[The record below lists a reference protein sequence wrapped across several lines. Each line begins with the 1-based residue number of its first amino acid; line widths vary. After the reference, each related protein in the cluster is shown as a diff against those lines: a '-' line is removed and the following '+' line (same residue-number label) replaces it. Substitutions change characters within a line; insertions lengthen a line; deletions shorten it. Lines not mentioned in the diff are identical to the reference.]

1 MQPDCIAACPHLFNG
16 ALSEQLLACH
26 EAKTGG
32 SKQAYDEAKNKR
44 LSGGDDFQVKL
55 VGPGGHETHASL
67 EDQDDGTYT
76 VTYCVTAAG
85 IHDLHVT
92 LGEHCGV

>member
-1 MQPDCIAACPHLFNG
+1 MPCPPANT
-16 ALSEQLLACH
+16 C
-26 EAKTGG
+26 G

-67 EDQDDGTYT
+67 EDQDDGTYI

-92 LGEHCGV
+92 LGEHTHTHTHASGV